1 MKTSRQV
8 RIKIILH
15 ENTCLC
21 FKPNRSPFTGFV
33 FSKNMYNLV
42 TENAIESMNISL
54 VIQFSSLILSLLVA
68 LILLINIKRNT
79 YFNVYLLV
87 IFFSNLI
94 HNIFTFSYDLGWQN
108 EFRDVPKPFNLLFLL
123 NLVLLYQY
131 VRSILHLE
139 KRPLRHVLFSISVP
153 VLLFLINLLVLFIET
168 DLESATAILRV
179 INFPVI
185 AIFIFYHLYLASKVL
200 YSFFWGKPTSELWF
214 ANERWIRFWLL
225 QLLIFCAVLGL
236 GVCLM
241 FLYEVYTQKDFV
253 HHNIH
258 HVRSLMALVFMIQLF
273 LQPEILYGPKDIS
286 PMVPTAEA
294 KQSKSM
300 KPDFKWRTSPKEINN
315 KQDIQLTLKFNAQ
328 IKDIVKKLES
338 KTAMN
343 LIVKNP
349 DMNSTAFAEKLNIPR
364 TYLQYFFKYHSD
376 ISFVHY
382 RSKIRVHYA
391 IEKMQD
397 DFLSKNTMDALAR
410 ESGFSSYNP
419 FYAAFKMEMGSG
431 PSEVMAQLKQG
442 TN

>member
-1 MKTSRQV
+1 
-8 RIKIILH
+8 
-15 ENTCLC
+15 
-21 FKPNRSPFTGFV
+21 
-33 FSKNMYNLV
+33 
-42 TENAIESMNISL
+42 MNVSL

-87 IFFSNLI
+87 IFFSNFI
-94 HNIFTFSYDLGWQN
+94 HNGFTFSYDLGWQN
-108 EFRDVPKPFNLLFLL
+108 EFRHVPKPFNLLFLL
-123 NLVLLYQY
+123 NVVLLYQY
-131 VRSILHLE
+131 VRSILRIE
-139 KRPLRHVLFSISVP
+139 KRPVSYFLISISIP
-153 VLLFLINLLVLFIET
+153 ILLFLINLIVFYTET
-168 DLESATAILRV
+168 DVQSAKSILRV
-179 INFPVI
+179 INFPVM
-185 AIFIFYHLYLASKVL
+185 AMFIFYHIYLASKVL

-225 QLLIFCAVLGL
+225 QLLIFGAVLGL
-236 GVCLM
+236 SVCLM
-241 FLYEVYTQKDFV
+241 FLYELITQKEFV
-253 HHNIH
+253 HQNIH
-258 HVRSLMALVFMIQLF
+258 HVRSFMTFVFMVQLF

-349 DMNSTAFAEKLNIPR
+349 EMNSTAFAEKLNIPR

>member
-1 MKTSRQV
+1 M
-8 RIKIILH
+8 H
-15 ENTCLC
+15 
-21 FKPNRSPFTGFV
+21 
-33 FSKNMYNLV
+33 NLV
-42 TENAIESMNISL
+42 TENVIESMNISL
-54 VIQFSSLILSLLVA
+54 VIQFASLTLSLLVA

-79 YFNVYLLV
+79 YFNVYILV
-87 IFFSNLI
+87 IFFTNFI
-94 HNIFTFSYDLGWQN
+94 HNGFTFSYDLGWQN

-131 VRSILHLE
+131 FRSMLHLD
-139 KRPLRHVLFSISVP
+139 KRPLRYVLFSISIP
-153 VLLFLINLLVLFIET
+153 ILLLLVNLMVFNIET
-168 DLESATAILRV
+168 DVQSATAILRL

-185 AIFIFYHLYLASKVL
+185 AMFIFYHVYLASKVI

-236 GVCLM
+236 SVCLM
-241 FLYEVYTQKDFV
+241 FLYEVYSQKDFV
-253 HHNIH
+253 HQNIH

-286 PMVPTAEA
+286 PMVPIAEA

-328 IKDIVKKLES
+328 IKDIIKKLES

>member
-1 MKTSRQV
+1 M
-8 RIKIILH
+8 H
-15 ENTCLC
+15 
-21 FKPNRSPFTGFV
+21 
-33 FSKNMYNLV
+33 NLV
-42 TENAIESMNISL
+42 TENAIEFMNISL
-54 VIQFSSLILSLLVA
+54 VLQFASLILSLLVA

-87 IFFSNLI
+87 IFFTNFI
-94 HNIFTFSYDLGWQN
+94 HNVFTFSYELGWQN
-108 EFRDVPKPFNLLFLL
+108 EFRDVPKPYNLLFLL
-123 NLVLLYQY
+123 NVVLLYQY

-139 KRPLRHVLFSISVP
+139 KRPVRYVLVSISIP
-153 VLLFLINLLVLFIET
+153 IILFFVNLSVRSVVT
-168 DLESATAILRV
+168 DVQSATSILRS
-179 INFPVI
+179 INFPVV
-185 AIFIFYHLYLASKVL
+185 AMFIFYHLYLASKVL
-200 YSFFWGKPTSELWF
+200 YSFFWGKPSSELWF

-225 QLLIFCAVLGL
+225 QLLIFCTVLGL
-236 GVCLM
+236 SVCLM
-241 FLYEVYTQKDFV
+241 FLYELLTQKEFV
-253 HHNIH
+253 HPNIH
-258 HVRSLMALVFMIQLF
+258 HVRSLMAFVFMVQLF
-273 LQPEILYGPKDIS
+273 LQPEILYGPKDTSQSVSMIK
-286 PMVPTAEA
+286 VP
-294 KQSKSM
+294 QSKSI
-300 KPDFKWRTSPKEINN
+300 KPDFKWRTLPKEINN
-315 KQDIQLTLKFNAQ
+315 KQDIQLTLKVNSQ

-397 DFLSKNTMDALAR
+397 DYLSKNTMDALAR

-419 FYAAFKMEMGSG
+419 FYAAFRMEMGSG

-442 TN
+442 TY

>member
-1 MKTSRQV
+1 
-8 RIKIILH
+8 
-15 ENTCLC
+15 
-21 FKPNRSPFTGFV
+21 
-33 FSKNMYNLV
+33 
-42 TENAIESMNISL
+42 
-54 VIQFSSLILSLLVA
+54 
-68 LILLINIKRNT
+68 
-79 YFNVYLLV
+79 
-87 IFFSNLI
+87 
-94 HNIFTFSYDLGWQN
+94 
-108 EFRDVPKPFNLLFLL
+108 
-123 NLVLLYQY
+123 
-131 VRSILHLE
+131 
-139 KRPLRHVLFSISVP
+139 
-153 VLLFLINLLVLFIET
+153 
-168 DLESATAILRV
+168 
-179 INFPVI
+179 VI
-185 AIFIFYHLYLASKVL
+185 AMFIFYHVYLASKVI

-236 GVCLM
+236 SVCLM
-241 FLYEVYTQKDFV
+241 FLYEVYSQKDFV
-253 HHNIH
+253 HQNIH

>member
-1 MKTSRQV
+1 M
-8 RIKIILH
+8 H
-15 ENTCLC
+15 
-21 FKPNRSPFTGFV
+21 
-33 FSKNMYNLV
+33 NLV
-42 TENAIESMNISL
+42 TENVIESMNISL
-54 VIQFSSLILSLLVA
+54 VIQFASLTLSLLVA

-79 YFNVYLLV
+79 YFNVYILV
-87 IFFSNLI
+87 IFFTNFI
-94 HNIFTFSYDLGWQN
+94 HNGFTFSYDLGWQN

-131 VRSILHLE
+131 VRSMLHLD
-139 KRPLRHVLFSISVP
+139 KRPLRYVLFSISIP
-153 VLLFLINLLVLFIET
+153 ILLLLVNLMVFNIET
-168 DLESATAILRV
+168 DVQSATAILRL

-185 AIFIFYHLYLASKVL
+185 AMFIFYHVYLASKVI

-236 GVCLM
+236 LVCLM
-241 FLYEVYTQKDFV
+241 FLYEVYSQKDFV
-253 HHNIH
+253 HQNIH

-286 PMVPTAEA
+286 PMVPMAEA

-382 RSKIRVHYA
+382 RSKIRVYYA
-391 IEKMQD
+391 IEKMKD
-397 DFLSKNTMDALAR
+397 DYLSKNTMDALAR
-410 ESGFSSYNP
+410 ECGFASYNP
-419 FYAAFKMEMGSG
+419 FYSAFKLEMGIG
-431 PSEVMAQLKQG
+431 PSEVLAQLKQG
-442 TN
+442 LNQYH